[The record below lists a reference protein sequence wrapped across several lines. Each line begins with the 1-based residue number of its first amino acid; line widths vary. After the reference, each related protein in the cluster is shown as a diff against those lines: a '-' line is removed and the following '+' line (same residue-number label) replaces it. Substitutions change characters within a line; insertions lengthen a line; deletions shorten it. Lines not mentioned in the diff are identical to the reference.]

1 MPGDRCR
8 SAVIASSDQFGYH
21 TGRYSSV
28 PHRTMSKIIEIKIG
42 SEPRSLVAKAEKAA
56 REKGMEFFG
65 DETSGRFSGHGV
77 DGVYEFR
84 GDVLA
89 ITITRKPFVL
99 PWAVIE
105 ASVKGFF
112 A

>member
-1 MPGDRCR
+1 
-8 SAVIASSDQFGYH
+8 
-21 TGRYSSV
+21 
-28 PHRTMSKIIEIKIG
+28 MSKVIEIKIG

-56 REKGMEFFG
+56 REKGMEFSG
-65 DETSGRFSGHGV
+65 DETSGRFSGNGV
-77 DGVYEFR
+77 DGIYEFR

-89 ITITRKPFVL
+89 ITITKKPFVL

-105 ASVKGFF
+105 ASVKSFF